1 MKMQAQLE
9 SVASATTP
17 ATVTVGVTV
26 LLGFTLNEWVIIT
39 ALIAGILQIII
50 FLPKV
55 IKALIEIKKL
65 FKGEYDGCE
74 YGHTEQTTR
83 DGGKS
88 PNRKIGV
95 RGGDSVRGC
104 SGPEDAK
111 G

>member
-1 MKMQAQLE
+1 MQAQLE
-9 SVASATTP
+9 LVASATTP

-74 YGHTEQTTR
+74 YGHTEQDAR
-83 DGGKS
+83 ACGEPS
-88 PNRKIGV
+88 NRKTRV
-95 RGGDSVRGC
+95 RGGKPTGSS
-104 SGPEDAK
+104 SGTKDA
-111 G
+111 